1 LTRGFSNVVEQCCGR
16 VWALLWSSDRLPLAV
31 RLVSITFTGE
41 GVDVNLVRIGED
53 GADFDLY
60 NCSQK
65 LVRSGTGRRLP
76 DRRCLGGSAD
86 SGLEPNMEGG

>member
-1 LTRGFSNVVEQCCGR
+1 MLSSSTVAACAV
-16 VWALLWSSDRLPLAV
+16 LLWSSDRLALAV
-31 RLVSITFTGE
+31 LLVSITFTGD

-60 NCSQK
+60 SCSQK
-65 LVRSGTGRRLP
+65 LVRSDTGNRLP

-86 SGLEPNMEGG
+86 CGLDPNMEGRWQRQG

>member
-1 LTRGFSNVVEQCCGR
+1 MLSSNRVAACVV
-16 VWALLWSSDRLPLAV
+16 LLWSSDRLALAV
-31 RLVSITFTGE
+31 RLVSITFTGD

-65 LVRSGTGRRLP
+65 LVRSDTGKRLP

>member
-1 LTRGFSNVVEQCCGR
+1 MLLSNVVAAC
-16 VWALLWSSDRLPLAV
+16 VALLWSSDRLALAV
-31 RLVSITFTGE
+31 RLVSITFTGD

-65 LVRSGTGRRLP
+65 LVRSDTGRRLP

-86 SGLEPNMEGG
+86 SGLEPNMEGK